1 MSRGPDL
8 ARREL
13 WRRRLREYERSNL
26 TIADFCD
33 GAGVSAAAFY
43 QWRRKLAFMGPSEG
57 PGKHQGLGNPS
68 PQTTPS
74 STTAA
79 SLNFLPVEI
88 MGSGNGNVVEVQL
101 PCGIRVL
108 VPSRDQESLRT
119 ILETFASERREDRPC

>member
-33 GAGVSAAAFY
+33 GAGVSTAAFY
-43 QWRRKLAFMGPSEG
+43 QWRRKLAVTGPSVG
-57 PGKHQGLGNPS
+57 PGKEEGFAKPS
-68 PQTTPS
+68 PA
-74 STTAA
+74 AA

-88 MGSGNGNVVEVQL
+88 MGPGNGSVVELQL
-101 PCGIRVL
+101 PSGIRVL

-119 ILETFASERREDRPC
+119 VLESLTSDRRADRPC

>member
-13 WRRRLREYERSNL
+13 WRRRLREYERSNS

-33 GAGVSAAAFY
+33 RAGVSTAAFY
-43 QWRRKLAFMGPSEG
+43 QWRRKLAVSTSPGGGPA
-57 PGKHQGLGNPS
+57 GLAKPS
-68 PQTTPS
+68 LQTTS
-74 STTAA
+74 SSPAAA

-88 MGSGNGNVVEVQL
+88 VGPGNGNVVEVQL

-119 ILETFASERREDRPC
+119 ILKSLTSDRREDRPC

>member
-13 WRRRLREYERSNL
+13 WRRRLREFERSNS

-33 GAGVSAAAFY
+33 RAGVSTAAFY
-43 QWRRKLAFMGPSEG
+43 QWRRKLADAASPAGAEKG
-57 PGKHQGLGNPS
+57 AGLAKPS
-68 PQTTPS
+68 P
-74 STTAA
+74 AVA

-88 MGSGNGNVVEVQL
+88 VGSRNGDVVEVQL
-101 PCGIRVL
+101 PGGIRVL

-119 ILETFASERREDRPC
+119 VLETFVRERETRPC

>member
-13 WRRRLREYERSNL
+13 WRQRLREYERSNL

-33 GAGVSAAAFY
+33 RAGVSTAAFY
-43 QWRRKLAFMGPSEG
+43 QWRRKLADATSPEGAGKNEGCAKAPSA
-57 PGKHQGLGNPS
+57 
-68 PQTTPS
+68 
-74 STTAA
+74 AA

-88 MGSGNGNVVEVQL
+88 MGPRNGDLVEVQL

-108 VPSRDQESLRT
+108 VPSRDQKSLRT
-119 ILETFASERREDRPC
+119 VLESLTSDRREDRPC

>member
-13 WRRRLREYERSNL
+13 WRRRLREFDRSST

-33 GAGVSAAAFY
+33 RAGVSTAAFY
-43 QWRRKLAFMGPSEG
+43 QWRRKLVAASPEG
-57 PGKHQGLGNPS
+57 KVNHDGLAKPLSGV
-68 PQTTPS
+68 
-74 STTAA
+74 A

-88 MGSGNGNVVEVQL
+88 MGPRNGDVVEVLL
-101 PCGIRVL
+101 PNGIRVL

-119 ILETFASERREDRPC
+119 VLESLGSERREEPAC